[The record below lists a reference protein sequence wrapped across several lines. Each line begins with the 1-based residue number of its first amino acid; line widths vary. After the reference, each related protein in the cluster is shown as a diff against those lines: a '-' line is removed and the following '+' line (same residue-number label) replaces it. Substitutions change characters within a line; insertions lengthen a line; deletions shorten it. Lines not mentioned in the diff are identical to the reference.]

1 MLSQDFLA
9 EGVWQTISTPLGRVL
24 IYVNHIPLSSKLMVP
39 G

>member
-9 EGVWQTISTPLGRVL
+9 EGVQTISTPLGRVL